1 MFLWFIR
8 FPGFTEITEFNESSA
23 SFRKTPKCVT
33 SYVTAIRN
41 LDLNEDL
48 VFKNGYQ
55 KLRETDIRKL
65 AWRQITIMAPS
76 ALLIVHCDYGL
87 FQ

>member
-8 FPGFTEITEFNESSA
+8 FPEFTEITEFNESSA
-23 SFRKTPKCVT
+23 SFRKTPKCVS

-41 LDLNEDL
+41 LDLNVDL
-48 VFKNGYQ
+48 VFKNDYQ

-65 AWRQITIMAPS
+65 AWRQIAIMAPG